1 MGWRS
6 WNAFGNNINR
16 TIIDNNLAALTAKIW
31 KVHGSDAFMSLADM
45 GYNDFGI
52 GIVQASVCGLHEL
65 HRHASACGLHEP
77 HWAPPVRRQC
87 PPSCQIHQQVT
98 ATHAKKYRAG
108 CCNKV

>member
-52 GIVQASVCGLHEL
+52 GIVQRPLCADCTSYTGM
-65 HRHASACGLHEP
+65 
-77 HWAPPVRRQC
+77 PPRV
-87 PPSCQIHQQVT
+87 
-98 ATHAKKYRAG
+98 G
-108 CCNKV
+108 CTSHTGRLL